1 MAGAIERQ
9 TLKRAALLALE
20 ESRRELGGEILR
32 VRRAW
37 NPRAFVR
44 QSLARHKI
52 ALAVAAALLGLGVWR
67 FFMAPRRT
75 PAKGGW
81 GASLRG
87 KLAGF
92 AATSLWSVFQAPI
105 MDFAK
110 SQFASYLDKHHQS
123 SDFDQTA

>member
-20 ESRRELGGEILR
+20 ESRRELGDEIVR

-52 ALAVAAALLGLGVWR
+52 AFAVAATLLGLATYR
-67 FFMAPRRT
+67 FFSAPR
-75 PAKGGW
+75 PVPEKGW

-87 KLAGF
+87 RLSGL
-92 AATSLWSVFQAPI
+92 AATALWSVFHEPI

-110 SQFASYLDKHHQS
+110 TQFASYLDKRHQTPD
-123 SDFDQTA
+123 SDKTA

>member
-44 QSLARHKI
+44 QRLARHKI
-52 ALAVAAALLGLGVWR
+52 ALAVAAGLLGFAAWR
-67 FFMAPRRT
+67 LFTIPPRN
-75 PAKGGW
+75 PGKGGW
-81 GASLRG
+81 GASLRS
-87 KLAGF
+87 KLAGL
-92 AATSLWSVFQAPI
+92 AATGLWSLFQAPI

-110 SQFASYLDKHHQS
+110 TQFA
-123 SDFDQTA
+123 